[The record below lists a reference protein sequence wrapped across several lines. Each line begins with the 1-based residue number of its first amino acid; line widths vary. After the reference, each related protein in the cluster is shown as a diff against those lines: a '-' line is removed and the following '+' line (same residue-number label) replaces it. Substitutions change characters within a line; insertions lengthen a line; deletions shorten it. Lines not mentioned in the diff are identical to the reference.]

1 MDQRIQL
8 LREGLGE
15 RVESVKANALLMLQ
29 IWLKES
35 CNNDVTMLLK
45 LINVEE
51 HSGKIVSDKILEPSV
66 CHL

>member
-1 MDQRIQL
+1 MQL

-35 CNNDVTMLLK
+35 CNNDVKMLLN
-45 LINVEE
+45 LINVED
-51 HSGKIVSDKILEPSV
+51 HSGKAADDKTFGP
-66 CHL
+66 CACRA